1 MDKEGNLFAKARF
14 LFACINVALGT
25 IDLKHKIYF
34 ITSNNMT
41 HIVINISL
49 YSSYNVYL
57 YLINTENIIK
67 KKKKHIFVL
76 YYIIYIHN
84 LWKKII
90 GKQTGLEV
98 FGKRDTQKRDRSRRA
113 EVEHPISYPIFTESS
128 FWHVHSRPGV

>member
-67 KKKKHIFVL
+67 KKKQTYICIVL
-76 YYIIYIHN
+76 YYIYPQLMKEN
-84 LWKKII
+84 YWEADWTGSVWKKRYS
-90 GKQTGLEV
+90 KTGPQPQ
-98 FGKRDTQKRDRSRRA
+98 G
-113 EVEHPISYPIFTESS
+113 
-128 FWHVHSRPGV
+128 